1 MGVYRFR
8 LGNKVLDA
16 CRGLSVGLFKKPIKT
31 LNAKTKANSKKAEMI
46 QFPVAATQVF
56 VKGEAAAAA

>member
-31 LNAKTKANSKKAEMI
+31 LNAKTKANSNECEMI
-46 QFPVAATQVF
+46 QFPVAATQVYAQGKLER
-56 VKGEAAAAA
+56 VA